1 MNFTVLFQIIGSL
14 NFQVRFSLNSYNTQD
29 FFIFQGEY
37 SSAHLYRNNETLSL
51 YLRDDTDFELY
62 QTNILNEL
70 EFSWR
75 GFKVNGTDMLKIK
88 STGSTGMDDLNEFTF
103 LSPVLDLQ
111 ADILM
116 EDCSVNVNETITES
130 EVMQSLNFRNV
141 NYGYIAGVILIIV
154 MALELRMK
162 IPIII
167 ERLYGKQ
174 NEHELGES
182 EYETMENLETRV

>member
-51 YLRDDTDFELY
+51 YLRDDSDFELY
-62 QTNILNEL
+62 QTNILTEL

-88 STGSTGMDDLNEFTF
+88 STGSTDMDDLNEFTF

-167 ERLYGKQ
+167 ERLYGKRD
-174 NEHELGES
+174 EHELGES

>member
-1 MNFTVLFQIIGSL
+1 MNFTVLFHIIGGL
-14 NFQVRFSLNSYNTQD
+14 NFQVQFSLNSYNTQD

-51 YLRDDTDFELY
+51 YLRDDKDFELY
-62 QTNILNEL
+62 QTNILNQL
-70 EFSWR
+70 EYSWME
-75 GFKVNGTDMLKIK
+75 FKVNGTDMRKIK
-88 STGSTGMDDLNEFTF
+88 SNGAIDMDDLNEFTF
-103 LSPVLDLQ
+103 LSPVLDLE

-116 EDCSVNVNETITES
+116 ENCSVNVNETITGS

-162 IPIII
+162 IPIIV
-167 ERLYGKQ
+167 ERLYGKRS
-174 NEHELGES
+174 EHELDES
-182 EYETMENLETRV
+182 DYETMENLETHV

>member
-1 MNFTVLFQIIGSL
+1 M
-14 NFQVRFSLNSYNTQD
+14 
-29 FFIFQGEY
+29 
-37 SSAHLYRNNETLSL
+37 
-51 YLRDDTDFELY
+51 
-62 QTNILNEL
+62 NEL

-75 GFKVNGTDMLKIK
+75 RFKVNGINIRKIK
-88 STGSTGMDDLNEFTF
+88 STGATDMDDLNEFTF

-116 EDCSVNVNETITES
+116 EDCSVNVNETITGS

-162 IPIII
+162 IPIIV
-167 ERLYGKQ
+167 ERLYESGVNMNLMRVTMKQ
-174 NEHELGES
+174 
-182 EYETMENLETRV
+182 